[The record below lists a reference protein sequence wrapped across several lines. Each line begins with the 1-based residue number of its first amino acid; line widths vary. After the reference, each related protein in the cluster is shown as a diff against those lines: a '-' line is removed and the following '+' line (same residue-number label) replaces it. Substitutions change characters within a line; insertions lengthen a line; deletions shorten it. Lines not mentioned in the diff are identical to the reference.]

1 MELYQEAISLFCDM
15 GRFANAAKLEKEIGE
30 MYENDNQPDKC
41 VQHYQQAANYF
52 QGEDS
57 ISGAQQC
64 LLKVA
69 HFNALAE
76 KYEEAIK
83 IYEDVAQSCLEKNV
97 LKFNAKGH
105 LFNAGILH
113 LCEGVFHD
121 CNVDGL
127 GCRGDE
133 TGAGAL

>member
-121 CNVDGL
+121 CNVDSV
-127 GCRGDE
+127 GCGGDE

>member
-113 LCEGVFHD
+113 LCEGVFHV
-121 CNVDGL
+121 CNVDGV
-127 GCRGDE
+127 GCGGDE
-133 TGAGAL
+133 TGTGAL